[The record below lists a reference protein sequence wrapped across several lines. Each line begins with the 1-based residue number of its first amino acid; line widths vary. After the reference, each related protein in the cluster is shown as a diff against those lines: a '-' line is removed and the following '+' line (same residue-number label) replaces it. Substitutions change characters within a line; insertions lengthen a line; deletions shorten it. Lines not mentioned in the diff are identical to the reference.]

1 MGWFAKD
8 AWGAA
13 VAQQLS
19 ALKPDQV
26 SKPFQTE
33 AGWHIIELLG
43 TRQADRTDEIAR
55 NQARQAI
62 GNRKA
67 EQAYDD
73 FLRQLKASAYIKIL
87 VPSLRDPSQKDD
99 DDNT

>member
-8 AWGAA
+8 AWGAEI
-13 VAQQLS
+13 AQQLNT
-19 ALKPDQV
+19 LKPNEV
-26 SKPFQTE
+26 SHPFQTE
-33 AGWHIIELLG
+33 AGWHILQLLG

-67 EQAYDD
+67 EQAYED
-73 FLRQLKASAYIKIL
+73 FLRQLRSQAYVRVL
-87 VPSLRDPSQKDD
+87 VPELRQPGEPDD
-99 DDNT
+99 SAS